1 MSSFAFDSTALSH
14 FARGGRFGELEA
26 ITTTDE
32 CVVPAEV
39 LDELARGVDA
49 YPALGTV
56 ASQAWLKAV
65 ELGEFEELVAFARYK
80 GELGGGPERNNGE
93 AAVLAW
99 VSVHGGIA
107 VIDES
112 AATGIG
118 DATGVTVHESL
129 WLVIRGFK
137 SKILGRAT
145 AEGIVDDLIGT
156 GMRLPVTDG
165 ASLFAYA
172 YEGSLL
178 P

>member
-1 MSSFAFDSTALSH
+1 MD
-14 FARGGRFGELEA
+14 
-26 ITTTDE
+26 TT
-32 CVVPAEV
+32 
-39 LDELARGVDA
+39 RGVAA
-49 YPALGTV
+49 YPALGIV

-65 ELGEFEELVAFARYK
+65 ELGELKELVAFATYK

-107 VIDES
+107 IIDEN

-118 DATGVTVHESL
+118 DAAGIMVHGSL

-137 SKILGRAT
+137 SKVLDRAT

-165 ASLFAYA
+165 AALFAYA
-172 YEGSLL
+172 YEAGLL